1 VTIGDST
8 PNATIY
14 YTTNGSTPTTSSPL
28 NCSSS
33 CGPITVSST
42 ETLEAIATA
51 SGYST
56 SAVAT
61 AAYTITA
68 PPPPAATPTFS
79 PPAGAYAFA
88 QTVTISDATSG
99 ATIYY
104 TTNGTTPT
112 TSSSVYS
119 GPIATSSG
127 EPIVAIATASG
138 YSNSAVATAAY
149 TVTGRGDWTWIAGSS
164 SDLNGQGQPG
174 VYGTLGTPAPGNVPG
189 GRDEAVSWTD
199 SSGNLWLFGGI
210 GYDAGG
216 TLGWP
221 NDLWEFNPYLGTG
234 GEWAWMGGSNQLIGG
249 SYSGLRGYYGTLGTP
264 STGNIPGGRDD
275 AVSWTDKSGNL
286 WLFGGYGYD
295 SIDNEGYLNDLWE
308 FTPSTGA
315 WTWMGGSSTVPA
327 AYSGQPGVYGTLGAF
342 AATNVPGGRV
352 SAQSWTDSNGHFWLF
367 GGSGYNSAAK
377 ESFTANDLW
386 EFNPSLGAHG
396 EWAWMGGSSTST
408 LSCGGVVGD
417 MTCYQ
422 SGVYGTLGTPAQGN
436 VPGSRWG
443 ASTWIDSSNH
453 LWLFGGEGYA
463 PGEGWLNDLWEFNP
477 SLGPNGEWAWMG
489 GSSTINQS
497 GTYSTLPG
505 TPGAA
510 YIPGGRYGASSWTDS
525 SGNFWLFG
533 GSGYYGASNLG
544 NLNDLWEFNSSLGQY
559 GQWAWMGG
567 SSTGNQSGV
576 YGTLGMPASGNIPGA
591 RDGAVSWTDSSGNF
605 WLFGGGGYD
614 ANGNDGELNDLW
626 VYPPSAASLPA
637 AATPTFSLATGSYV
651 GAQTVYIYDTTTG
664 ATIYYTTDTSTPTTS
679 SPLNCSS
686 PCGPITVSSTETI
699 NAIATA
705 SGYSTSAEAS
715 AVYTITV
722 MPQVPTPTFSPTA
735 GALSPGETVAIND
748 TLSQAA
754 ILYTTDGTTPTF
766 TGNGL
771 SPIPGP
777 NTTRYN
783 GPITVT
789 PPETIEAIATAFNF
803 SPSAV
808 AIASYTITL
817 APAQVMDSETI
828 TVTDTETFPDVV
840 DAETIKVTDIDAV
853 KAYNAFAITPSVAS
867 FNASSGTGY
876 VTHAYGPV
884 TFTAT
889 GGDGTTLTL
898 SESGALPPGLTF
910 VNGVLSGTPT
920 TYSAASFPFSITASD
935 ADGDSLT
942 VPGYMLTIQPA
953 SAYPAMVTDQETITV
968 TDTETF
974 PDVADAESITVTDI
988 DTVTA
993 FNAIAISPTSAAF
1006 NAGSSATGIINQP
1019 YAPPAFTATGGDGTT
1034 LTLTETGALPTG
1046 VTFVNGVF
1054 SGTPA
1059 ATSVGSYPFSIT
1071 ATDADGHSATQ
1082 TGYTLTITTVAQPTV
1097 TSVSP
1102 ASGPATGGT
1111 TVTITGTNFTS
1122 ASTVRFGATT
1132 ATNVSCPGTTRCTAT
1147 SPAGA
1152 AGTVDITVTT
1162 PGGISATSAADQFT
1176 YVATPVVT
1184 YAAQT
1189 PITYGAALTN
1199 NLDATTAYGT
1209 TSLTSGGNTSYTA
1222 ALGTGPSV
1230 PVTISTVLAAGT
1242 YTLAA
1247 TWTPNTANASLY
1259 TVATGYTTL
1268 VVSKAPLSVTG
1279 NNISITYGQAVPP
1292 YSATIAGFVNGDTDA
1307 VISGTPSLTTSP
1319 ATPSAAGTYTIAA
1332 ALGSLTASN
1341 YTFTFTNGTLTIN
1354 KATPPITWA
1363 TPAPIIYPTALSAT
1377 QLDATSTVLGTFAY
1391 TPAAGTVPSAGTS
1404 TLSVTLTPND
1414 TTDYTTATATVQ
1426 LTVNKATPPITWA
1439 TPAAITYGT
1448 ALSGTQLN
1456 ASSTVAGTFVYTPVA
1471 GAVLSA
1477 GTQTLSVLFTPN
1489 STITDDYT
1497 TATATVQL
1505 TVNKATPTVPAWP
1518 TTSAIN
1524 LGQTLASSTLSGGT
1538 ASVSG
1543 SFAWTTPS
1551 TSPGAGTPSE
1561 SVTFTPADTADY
1573 TTVTGSVNVT
1583 VNNPTPV
1590 ISSLSPPV
1598 ASAGGAAFTL
1608 TVTGS
1613 GFVANSTVIWGGA
1626 TALITTY
1633 GSGTQLT
1640 AQVPADIAPAGIYN
1654 ITVETPAPGGGTSNA
1669 SQFEVDSAGSGT
1681 ITFTNPTV
1689 TVTPGSPAN
1698 YSVTLPSGS
1707 TFVSVTCLDLP
1718 TGAGPCSYS
1727 SGSVTIPTS
1736 ATTPVGNDQIVVVF
1750 TLTEPGSGTGFILL
1764 PFLLLPLVFLRRKLA
1779 ARGVWVTTCLVL
1791 VLLAGV
1797 AATFAGCG
1805 GGGGSTH
1812 QATSSGVVT
1821 LIVQ

>member
-1 VTIGDST
+1 
-8 PNATIY
+8 
-14 YTTNGSTPTTSSPL
+14 
-28 NCSSS
+28 
-33 CGPITVSST
+33 
-42 ETLEAIATA
+42 
-51 SGYST
+51 
-56 SAVAT
+56 VAT

-79 PPAGAYAFA
+79 PAAGAYAFA
-88 QTVTISDATSG
+88 PTVTISDTTPN

-112 TSSSVYS
+112 TSSSMYN
-119 GPIATSSG
+119 GPIAAPSG
-127 EPIVAIATASG
+127 EPIEAIATASG
-138 YSNSAVATAAY
+138 YSTSAVATAAY
-149 TVTGRGDWTWIAGSS
+149 TVTAPGEWNWIAGSS
-164 SDLNGQGQPG
+164 TEGSGGGQAG
-174 VYGTLGTPAPGNVPG
+174 VYSTSPGAFAAGIFPG
-189 GRDEAVSWTD
+189 GRGNTSSWTD

-216 TLGWP
+216 TFGFL
-221 NDLWEFNPYLGTG
+221 NDLWEFNPSLGTN

-249 SYSGLRGYYGTLGTP
+249 SYSGLRGYYGTQGTP
-264 STGNIPGGRDD
+264 STQNIPGGRDS
-275 AVSWTDKSGNL
+275 AASWTDKSGNL
-286 WLFGGYGYD
+286 WLFGGGGFD
-295 SIDNEGYLNDLWE
+295 SVDNQGDLNDMWE
-308 FTPSTGA
+308 FSPSANT
-315 WTWMGGSSTVPA
+315 WTWIAGSSTVG
-327 AYSGQPGVYGTLGAF
+327 SNGGQPGVYGTQYVF
-342 AATNVPGGRV
+342 APTNVPGGRGGA
-352 SAQSWTDSNGHFWLF
+352 STWTDGSGNFWLF
-367 GGSGYNSAAK
+367 GGYGYDSAGNDGDL
-377 ESFTANDLW
+377 NDLW
-386 EFNPSLGAHG
+386 EFNPSLPNSATGTNG
-396 EWAWMGGSSTST
+396 EWAWMGGSKT
-408 LSCGGVVGD
+408 LTCEGVTG
-417 MTCYQ
+417 CFQ
-422 SGVYGTLGTPAQGN
+422 NGVYGTQYTYASTN

-443 ASTWIDSSNH
+443 ASSWIDSSGN
-453 LWLFGGEGYA
+453 LWLFGGQGYDDGTTGGGWLSDLWEFNLSDGAHGGWVWMGGGSGTINSPGTYPAQAGA
-463 PGEGWLNDLWEFNP
+463 PAAIGLTPGGRYGASQWTDSSGNFWLLGGNGWAANDSLGYLNDLWEFNP
-477 SLGPNGEWAWMG
+477 SLGSHGEWAWVS
-489 GSSTINQS
+489 GSSSTNQS
-497 GTYSTLPG
+497 GTY
-505 TPGAA
+505 
-510 YIPGGRYGASSWTDS
+510 GASTP
-525 SGNFWLFG
+525 
-533 GSGYYGASNLG
+533 
-544 NLNDLWEFNSSLGQY
+544 
-559 GQWAWMGG
+559 
-567 SSTGNQSGV
+567 
-576 YGTLGMPASGNIPGA
+576 PASGGAPGSRA
-591 RDGAVSWTDSSGNF
+591 SATGWTDASGNF

-614 ANGNDGELNDLW
+614 ASGRSGYLNDLW
-626 VYPPSAASLPA
+626 VYPPPAASLPA
-637 AATPTFSLATGSYV
+637 AATPTFSEPTGTYT
-651 GAQTVYIYDTTTG
+651 GAQTVTISDTTPN
-664 ATIYYTTDTSTPTTS
+664 ATIYYTTDTSLPTTS

-705 SGYSTSAEAS
+705 SGYSTSAEAT

-722 MPQVPTPTFSPTA
+722 MPQVATPTFLPVA
-735 GALSPGETVAIND
+735 GPITSGQTVTISD
-748 TLSQAA
+748 TTSGAA

-777 NTTRYN
+777 NTTRYS

-808 AIASYTITL
+808 AIAPYTITL

-828 TVTDTETFPDVV
+828 TVTDTETFPDVA
-840 DAETIKVTDIDAV
+840 DAETIKVTDIDSIR
-853 KAYNAFAITPSVAS
+853 AYTAIAITPSVAS

-884 TFTAT
+884 TFSAT

-898 SESGALPPGLTF
+898 SESGTLPPGLTF

-920 TYSAASFPFSITASD
+920 AYSAASFPFSITASD

-953 SAYPAMVTDQETITV
+953 SAFPAMVTDDETITV

-974 PDVADAESITVTDI
+974 PDVADAETITVTDI
-988 DTVTA
+988 DSVRAFSAIVIAPTSTV
-993 FNAIAISPTSAAF
+993 FNASSAA
-1006 NAGSSATGIINQP
+1006 TGFTGQAYGP
-1019 YAPPAFTATGGDGTT
+1019 VTFTATGGTGA
-1034 LTLTETGALPTG
+1034 LTLTETGTLPSG
-1046 VTFVNGVF
+1046 VTFSNGVL
-1054 SGTPA
+1054 SGTPS
-1059 ATSVGSYPFSIT
+1059 ATSAGSYPFSIT
-1071 ATDADGHSATQ
+1071 ATDTYGDTPAMQS
-1082 TGYTLTITTVAQPTV
+1082 GYMLTVTTVAQPTV

-1102 ASGPATGGT
+1102 ASGPAAGGT
-1111 TVTITGTNFTS
+1111 TVTITGANFT
-1122 ASTVRFGATT
+1122 ANATVRFGATP
-1132 ATNVSCPGTTRCTAT
+1132 ATNVSCPGTTSCTAT
-1147 SPAGA
+1147 SPAGT
-1152 AGTVDITVTT
+1152 AGTVNITVTT
-1162 PGGISATSAADQFT
+1162 PAGISATSAADQFT

-1199 NLDATTAYGT
+1199 NLNATTAYGT
-1209 TSLTSGGNTSYTA
+1209 TSLTSGGTTSYTA

-1230 PVTISTVLAAGT
+1230 PVTSSTVLAAGT

-1268 VVSKAPLSVTG
+1268 VVNKAPLSVTG
-1279 NNISITYGQAVPP
+1279 NNISISYGQAVPP

-1319 ATPSAAGTYTIAA
+1319 ATPSAAGTYTITAV
-1332 ALGSLTASN
+1332 LGSLTASN
-1341 YTFTFTNGTLTIN
+1341 YTFSFTNGTLTIN

-1377 QLDATSTVLGTFAY
+1377 QLDATSTVPGTFAY
-1391 TPAAGTVPSAGTS
+1391 TPAAGAVPSAGTQ

-1439 TPAAITYGT
+1439 TPAPIIYPT
-1448 ALSGTQLN
+1448 ALSATQLD
-1456 ASSTVAGTFVYTPVA
+1456 ATSTVPGTFAYTPAAGTVP
-1471 GAVLSA
+1471 SA

-1505 TVNKATPTVPAWP
+1505 TVNKATPTVSAWP
-1518 TTSAIN
+1518 TASAIN

-1543 SFAWTTPS
+1543 TFAWTTPS

-1608 TVTGS
+1608 TITGS
-1613 GFVANSTVIWGGA
+1613 GFVANSTAYWGST

-1633 GSGTQLT
+1633 GSATQLT
-1640 AQVPADIAPAGIYN
+1640 AQIPADIAPAGIYN

-1669 SQFEVDSAGSGT
+1669 SQFELDSAGSGT
-1681 ITFTNPTV
+1681 ITFTTPTV

-1718 TGAGPCSYS
+1718 AGAGPCSYS
-1727 SGSVTIPTS
+1727 SATNSVTIPTS
-1736 ATTPVGNDQIVVVF
+1736 ATTPVGTDQIVVVF

-1764 PFLLLPLVFLRRKLA
+1764 PFLLLPLAFLRRKLA
-1779 ARGVWVTTCLVL
+1779 ARGVWVTACLVL